1 MFSSFTWKA
10 APKFIIVVAG
20 VLSWLGAGGAA
31 SADSFFDIFVDL
43 MERGQIAFE
52 STGPTQYE
60 GIPTEIVSMSLTSS
74 ANPRVIVRPWD
85 PGAADFQVDSFFD
98 IEYRIDPTGQ
108 GNPSEFVV
116 DSFFDIWTELS
127 FTPGPS
133 DPQSRTWDTEILS
146 MDLAGASGP
155 SSPFSLGLAPGADH
169 HGHVTVL
176 KLADP
181 GSPGGYGYQVD
192 SFFDI
197 WTELSIDGGPPVPSA
212 GATQLEYGT
221 YVQGSAGIVPEPTT
235 FLIWSLPAGLGV
247 GLGWRRRR

>member
-43 MERGQIAFE
+43 MERGQSAFE

-98 IEYRIDPTGQ
+98 IEYRISFDG
-108 GNPSEFVV
+108 GN
-116 DSFFDIWTELS
+116 
-127 FTPGPS
+127 
-133 DPQSRTWDTEILS
+133 TW
-146 MDLAGASGP
+146 SGP
-155 SSPFSLGLAPGADH
+155 
-169 HGHVTVL
+169 T
-176 KLADP
+176 DP
-181 GSPGGYGYQVD
+181 VRS
-192 SFFDI
+192 
-197 WTELSIDGGPPVPSA
+197 EM
-212 GATQLEYGT
+212 TQ
-221 YVQGSAGIVPEPTT
+221 VPEPASIA
-235 FLIWSLPAGLGV
+235 LIGIGGL
-247 GLGWRRRR
+247 LLMRRRA